1 MHETVCN
8 CVVSNVFAIFCMVPS
23 CIDTVIVIRSD
34 PCDIGVVQS
43 ENLKKLPAL
52 PAGSIL
58 AHYGVKSSCRGQQK
72 HDRRRRREA
81 RLAGVTFSLPRRA
94 SLRWEGV
101 QQLWAIARCWQQH
114 CTILRDKHCYNCNIL
129 LLGVMY
135 DSIIKVSPFH
145 FLNIEWLDN
154 RDEDYY
160 HSTTRLGSK
169 IFRVGYE

>member
-1 MHETVCN
+1 MRLYVSALYQMFLQFIAWSQVLLTHKLWSEVT
-8 CVVSNVFAIFCMVPS
+8 CVTLELC
-23 CIDTVIVIRSD
+23 
-34 PCDIGVVQS
+34 GVKIW
-43 ENLKKLPAL
+43 KKLPAL
-52 PAGSIL
+52 PAGSML

-145 FLNIEWLDN
+145 FLNIWVIGQKRWRFLLLD
-154 RDEDYY
+154 Y
-160 HSTTRLGSK
+160 S
-169 IFRVGYE
+169 VG